1 MHEHDLREH
10 AHHHDAVVEV
20 GHGERRTRWVVTLTL
35 AMMIAELVVGWMT
48 GSMALLADGW
58 HMATHAGALGLT
70 LAAYWYARVNAGS
83 DAFSFGTGKVYA
95 LAGYTSGVVLAVV
108 ALWMGVEAAARLLS
122 PSTVDYGDALPVAIL
137 GLVVNAVC
145 AKLLGHDHGPGHDH
159 GHAHGHDHAGHD
171 HEHAGHDHDH
181 DHEGHD
187 HGPQRGEPARDH
199 NLRAAYLHVVAD
211 ALTSVLA
218 IAALLA
224 GKYLGWWFLDPAMGI
239 LGGVVIMRW
248 SIDLCRQASRQLLD
262 AVLASDCESVLRRK
276 LEAIDDVKVAD
287 LHVWELGPGRRGC
300 IVSLVTSTPRDTD
313 YYRSTILGAVEVAH
327 LTVEVHRCSRGHGP
341 PAAAA

>member
-35 AMMIAELVVGWMT
+35 AMMVAELVVGWMT

-70 LAAYWYARVNAGS
+70 LAAYWYARVNAGN

-108 ALWMGVEAAARLLS
+108 ALWMGVEAAGRLLS
-122 PSTVDYGDALPVAIL
+122 PSPVDYADALPVAVL
-137 GLVVNAVC
+137 GLVINAVC
-145 AKLLGHDHGPGHDH
+145 AKLLGHDHGHDH
-159 GHAHGHDHAGHD
+159 GQRGDHAHGH
-171 HEHAGHDHDH
+171 GHDHDH
-181 DHEGHD
+181 DHGHDHAHDHDHGHD
-187 HGPQRGEPARDH
+187 HGARAAPARDH

-224 GKYLGWWFLDPAMGI
+224 GKHLGWWFLDPAMGI

-262 AVLASDCESVLRRK
+262 AVLATDCEAVLRRK

-313 YYRSTILGAVEVAH
+313 YYRSAILGAVEVAH